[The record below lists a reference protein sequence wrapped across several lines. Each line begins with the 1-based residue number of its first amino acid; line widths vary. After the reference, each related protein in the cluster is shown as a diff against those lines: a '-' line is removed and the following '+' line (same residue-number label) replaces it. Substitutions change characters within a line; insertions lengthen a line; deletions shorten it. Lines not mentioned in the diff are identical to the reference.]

1 MFVFLPDSMLPCER
15 QDLKTLSIVETKYFA
30 MSTLINSSRLLRS
43 FYSRILLA
51 VAAGGNFLTS
61 RGVELMVWDSMVSSQ
76 PLLME
81 TNVFYNRKCM
91 SLSEGYDSVEGWEQ
105 KRILKYCG
113 GKDKPSCC
121 LLQCKWFLFLSLW
134 SF

>member
-1 MFVFLPDSMLPCER
+1 M
-15 QDLKTLSIVETKYFA
+15 
-30 MSTLINSSRLLRS
+30 
-43 FYSRILLA
+43 
-51 VAAGGNFLTS
+51 AAGGNFAVS
-61 RGVELMVWDSMVSSQ
+61 RRVVLMVWGSKNIDRQHGGMSL
-76 PLLME
+76 LLME

-91 SLSEGYDSVEGWEQ
+91 GLPEGCDSVEGWEQ

-113 GKDKPSCC
+113 EKYKPSRC